1 MTFLKLTLSQSLATA
16 ILLSTIFPAQAQT
29 TIEELNKQL
38 ATQWIGTI
46 QGDPKT
52 RTLIIKSAAQSNPE
66 TFLLDASYGFSTQS
80 RFTAVKAE
88 IAQNGAKR
96 KLTVITQSDNT
107 ITAEQQADGSFEGYF
122 FTRGAKASPIKFV
135 KATESAQTTA
145 ISTPVPVATAPTTT
159 VPAPTTPTLAAQ
171 TLAAPVATAS
181 SAFLTKQEVD
191 AMSTGKKW
199 KYSRMSDG
207 QTIRWDLRSGGNLF
221 GNNLNSNMSDSGSW
235 SINDEGQLCTKWRGS
250 SIDGCFAVQ
259 KDGDKF
265 KMFNSKTPNVQFGVI
280 TVE

>member
-1 MTFLKLTLSQSLATA
+1 MNFLKFTLSHVLPTVIFLAN
-16 ILLSTIFPAQAQT
+16 ILPAQAQT
-29 TIEELNKQL
+29 TVEELNKQL

-66 TFLLDASYGFSTQS
+66 TFLLDASYGLSTQS

-135 KATESAQTTA
+135 KAAEVAQATA
-145 ISTPVPVATAPTTT
+145 ISAPAPVTATPTSTA
-159 VPAPTTPTLAAQ
+159 PAPTTPTLAAQ
-171 TLAAPVATAS
+171 TIAAPVATTS

-221 GNNLNSNMSDSGSW
+221 GNNLSSSMSDSGSW
-235 SINDEGQLCTKWRGS
+235 SINEAGQLCTKWRGS
-250 SIDGCFAVQ
+250 SVDGCFAVQ

-265 KMFNSKTPNVQFGVI
+265 KMFNSKTPDVQFGVI